1 MRPTRSGSEYFGVL
15 ALALAVALCGAAS
28 AAEPARP
35 AEPAHS
41 RQPTRAM
48 QWLRRM
54 NHALTVLDYEGT
66 FAHSQNG
73 KVQMLRIIHR
83 VQDGVVSE
91 RLQSLDGSG
100 REFIRRGSKLTCY
113 LPDKRI
119 VLVEHMP
126 PMSSL
131 LGGIPVINAETARF
145 YDIREATRMR
155 VDQHETRLI
164 TVMPRDQFRYGYRL
178 WIDRSGLPLKIQ
190 LWDARKRPGGHVIE
204 QIAFAT
210 LKVRSHIPDSAFKPG
225 ISTAGYRWLRTDA
238 LAPQSSKG
246 KMRAWSARWLPPG
259 FHMAMSAAQVMPG
272 SPGPVDHLVYTDGLA
287 SVSVF
292 VEKHAEPPPRRPV
305 VESVRMGASYVFST
319 FVDGHRVTAVG
330 EVPARTVR
338 SIADS
343 VRAGQT
349 FLPRLPAGPFA
360 HAPQP

>member
-1 MRPTRSGSEYFGVL
+1 MRPAKFGSGYLGVL

-28 AAEPARP
+28 AAEPVRP
-35 AEPAHS
+35 AAPAHS
-41 RQPTRAM
+41 GQPSRPM

-54 NHALTVLDYEGT
+54 NHALTALDYEGT
-66 FAHSQNG
+66 FAHSQDG

-83 VQDGVVSE
+83 VKDGVVSE

-113 LPDKRI
+113 LPDKRV
-119 VLVEHMP
+119 VLVEHMLP
-126 PMSSL
+126 RSSL
-131 LGGIPVINAETARF
+131 LGDIPVINAQTARF
-145 YDIREATRMR
+145 YDIREVARMR
-155 VDQHETRLI
+155 IDQHATRLI
-164 TVMPRDQFRYGYRL
+164 TVMPKDQYRYGYRL

-190 LWDARKRPGGHVIE
+190 LWDTRNRPGGHVIE

-210 LKVRSHIPDSAFKPG
+210 LEVRSHIPGSAFKPG

-238 LAPQSSKG
+238 SVPRSVR
-246 KMRAWSARWLPPG
+246 MPAWSAEWLPPG

-292 VEKHAEPPPRRPV
+292 VERHTETASRGPV
-305 VESVRMGASYVFST
+305 VESARMGASYVFST

-343 VRAGQT
+343 VRAAGKT
-349 FLPRLPAGPFA
+349 SLPRLPAGPFA
-360 HAPQP
+360 HSPEP